1 MAILKIKDADGNV
14 QEILAIKGENGK
26 DGADGKDYVLTDA
39 DKEEIA
45 TKVSERLSAE
55 TWTFTLEDGST
66 VNKTV
71 VLR

>member
-1 MAILKIKDADGNV
+1 MAILKIRDANGNI
-14 QEILAIKGENGK
+14 QEVLAIKGE
-26 DGADGKDYVLTDA
+26 DYVLTEA
-39 DKEEIA
+39 DKIEIA
-45 TKVSERLSAE
+45 TKALEKLSAE